1 MATTQIGGAPVT
13 TAHYARFAASLVS
26 SFIAAMIGGVAMA
39 IVMVVA
45 FMAFRHTG
53 LLYALKP
60 IGAFLYG
67 DRMFVAPTGAMYVAA
82 AAFHF
87 GVCAIWG
94 CVFAFAATLLRA
106 DKSVGGSLVLG
117 IVIGLASQIVDIGF
131 VAPAVMNTLWGED
144 LWTPTVPPAYS
155 WLGHIAFG
163 LSFAIAPLFFRGLWV
178 RWSGRPDVAYD
189 GSRVR

>member
-1 MATTQIGGAPVT
+1 MATSRIGGAAVT

-26 SFIAAMIGGVAMA
+26 GFIAAMIGGVAMA

-45 FMAFRHTG
+45 FTAFRHTH

-67 DRMFVAPTGAMYVAA
+67 DRMFMAPSGAMYVAA

-94 CVFAFAATLLRA
+94 IVFAFAATLIRA

-117 IVIGLASQIVDIGF
+117 IVIGLASQIVDINF

-155 WLGHIAFG
+155 WLGHVAFG
-163 LSFAIAPLFFRGLWV
+163 LSFAIAPLIFRGLWV

-189 GSRVR
+189 DPRIR